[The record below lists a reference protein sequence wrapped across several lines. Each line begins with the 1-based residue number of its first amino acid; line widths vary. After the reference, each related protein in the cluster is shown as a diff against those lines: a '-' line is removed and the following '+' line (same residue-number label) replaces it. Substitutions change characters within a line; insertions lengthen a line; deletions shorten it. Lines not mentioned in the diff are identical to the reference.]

1 MYLKTERTG
10 RKMQENNLIVN
21 SSPSKTFFI
30 DMITK
35 DVSVESAILD
45 LIDNAIDSHKK
56 HKKRGEKSKIQITLD
71 LKNDYFSIEDN
82 CGGMTKE
89 DAVNKA
95 FKFGN
100 NESRSA
106 GALGMYGIGMKRSI
120 FKIGSDFEVQ
130 SKTDSDSFIVYMNK
144 DEWLTL
150 IDPMTKEDIWKF
162 YIEDRDYEFEP
173 GVRIHISNLSEALKT
188 YLKWAKNIS
197 DLKEKI
203 ASAYRDIL
211 NQDVIIQLNGE
222 IVVYTHET
230 LYESTFIRSYVRSYD
245 IRDLKIKIIAGMG
258 TASPKEAGWNV
269 VCNGRTII
277 ERDRSELTGWE
288 TSYSSE
294 DEGDLDFKL
303 VNSEKTLP
311 AFHNDFARFRG
322 YVYIISDD
330 ANELPLNTT
339 KDGIDKQHPIYEFIY
354 SEMVN
359 IMHKMLPELRRFQE
373 VIRACKR
380 DFKVPPTESLKPVSL
395 SELYKENKR
404 DFLFNLDDFKTIDKR
419 KSVPMYIDEIV
430 VKQLKQYFEVD
441 TNKALGEA
449 MYKFV
454 MGRVNIDE

>member
-1 MYLKTERTG
+1 
-10 RKMQENNLIVN
+10 
-21 SSPSKTFFI
+21 
-30 DMITK
+30 
-35 DVSVESAILD
+35 
-45 LIDNAIDSHKK
+45 
-56 HKKRGEKSKIQITLD
+56 
-71 LKNDYFSIEDN
+71 
-82 CGGMTKE
+82 
-89 DAVNKA
+89 
-95 FKFGN
+95 
-100 NESRSA
+100 
-106 GALGMYGIGMKRSI
+106 
-120 FKIGSDFEVQ
+120 
-130 SKTDSDSFIVYMNK
+130 
-144 DEWLTL
+144 
-150 IDPMTKEDIWKF
+150 
-162 YIEDRDYEFEP
+162 
-173 GVRIHISNLSEALKT
+173 
-188 YLKWAKNIS
+188 
-197 DLKEKI
+197 
-203 ASAYRDIL
+203 
-211 NQDVIIQLNGE
+211 
-222 IVVYTHET
+222 
-230 LYESTFIRSYVRSYD
+230 
-245 IRDLKIKIIAGMG
+245 MG

>member
-1 MYLKTERTG
+1 
-10 RKMQENNLIVN
+10 MQENNLIVN

-359 IMHKMLPELRRFQE
+359 IMHKMLP
-373 VIRACKR
+373 
-380 DFKVPPTESLKPVSL
+380 D
-395 SELYKENKR
+395 
-404 DFLFNLDDFKTIDKR
+404 R
-419 KSVPMYIDEIV
+419 KSVV
-430 VKQLKQYFEVD
+430 
-441 TNKALGEA
+441 
-449 MYKFV
+449 
-454 MGRVNIDE
+454 

>member
-1 MYLKTERTG
+1 
-10 RKMQENNLIVN
+10 
-21 SSPSKTFFI
+21 
-30 DMITK
+30 
-35 DVSVESAILD
+35 
-45 LIDNAIDSHKK
+45 
-56 HKKRGEKSKIQITLD
+56 
-71 LKNDYFSIEDN
+71 
-82 CGGMTKE
+82 
-89 DAVNKA
+89 
-95 FKFGN
+95 
-100 NESRSA
+100 
-106 GALGMYGIGMKRSI
+106 MYGIGMKRSI